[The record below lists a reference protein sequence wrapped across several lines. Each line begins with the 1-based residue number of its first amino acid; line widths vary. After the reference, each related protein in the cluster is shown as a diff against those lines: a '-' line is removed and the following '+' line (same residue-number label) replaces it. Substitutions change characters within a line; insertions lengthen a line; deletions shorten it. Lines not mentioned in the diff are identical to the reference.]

1 MILKSLDQIDEIQ
14 NKNLAHILF
23 DLNNLKKLQPKLRL
37 IPQEANGI
45 CYLVPGRKKKSN
57 VKNLGNYSHF

>member
-23 DLNNLKKLQPKLRL
+23 DLNNLKKL
-37 IPQEANGI
+37 
-45 CYLVPGRKKKSN
+45 
-57 VKNLGNYSHF
+57 